1 MHICQLFK
9 ELHQKKEEIEESSLA
24 LMTEY
29 EHQKKYETA
38 IKKTE
43 EEVKAATSNNK
54 LNSSFK
60 TTQTVKKWITVKTD
74 RHNTLCGAKD
84 CYSNC
89 HVPCSLPKS
98 FEKSAFRSCG
108 SMCGSTCRECGHSY
122 DLHYHNEVIFKLVT
136 EEIELIHHETRQQ
149 FEAAN
154 DMEKSKDILLKGLQG
169 EKIRSIRK
177 RRDIS
182 VKIFVKIIEFES
194 MGISANY
201 SKFLENQIAVIKQR
215 LEEEFGDEASDLR
228 QVLMEL
234 EERLTVVRQAI
245 K

>member
-1 MHICQLFK
+1 MHTSCQFK
-9 ELHQKKEEIEESSLA
+9 ELHRKKEEIEESSLA

-38 IKKTE
+38 IRITE
-43 EEVKAATSNNK
+43 EEVKAATSKKK
-54 LNSSFK
+54 LNSRFK

-89 HVPCSLPKS
+89 HISCSLTKS
-98 FEKSAFRSCG
+98 FEKSTFRGCG
-108 SMCGSTCRECGHSY
+108 SMRGGTCRKCGHSH

-136 EEIELIHHETRQQ
+136 EEIEMIDHETRQQ
-149 FEAAN
+149 FEAAK
-154 DMEKSKDILLKGLQG
+154 DMEKSKDILLKGLED
-169 EKIRSIRK
+169 EKMRSIHK

-182 VKIFVKIIEFES
+182 VKMFVKIIEFES